1 MRGDKNFCTGKPLNA
16 KVISPLISVDDLLS
30 LNSAHIHKHNH
41 FAWTT
46 VAASEMRV
54 FERIQLR
61 PSAIGIL
68 IHNRVLIS
76 ARWAKTV
83 RKFGYFRFW
92 IDSFWGRLMEG
103 ICDYKVDAEAFNQQV
118 SISLML
124 IQETILFTRL
134 IPVIS
139 SFLLLQLRKD

>member
-1 MRGDKNFCTGKPLNA
+1 MRDENNFCTGKHLNA

-30 LNSAHIHKHNH
+30 LKSAHSHKHNH

-46 VAASEMRV
+46 VAASEMRL
-54 FERIQLR
+54 FERIQLL
-61 PSAIGIL
+61 PFAIGIL
-68 IHNRVLIS
+68 FHNRVWIS
-76 ARWAKTV
+76 AKWAKTV
-83 RKFGYFRFW
+83 RKLGIFRFW
-92 IDSFWGRLMEG
+92 IDSFWGRLMER

-139 SFLLLQLRKD
+139 SFLLLQLQKD